1 MKGRRKEDK
10 INMIRIKLRT
20 ISKCSILNGYNGSL
34 EKGER
39 IGNVQDVAVCR
50 NRIYDITLR

>member
-1 MKGRRKEDK
+1 MKGHRKEDK

-20 ISKCSILNGYNGSL
+20 ISKCSIINGYNGSL

-39 IGNVQDVAVCR
+39 IGNVQDVTVF
-50 NRIYDITLR
+50 RIGTYNVTFC